1 MKKHHVFFAAVFLLA
16 VACQTKKADMV
27 NPFLTED
34 ETPFQVPPFDQIK
47 VEHYLPALEEGIKQ
61 HDAEIDAIVNNTE
74 EPTFQNTILAFDQSG
89 ELYNKV
95 QDVFFP
101 LNSANTN
108 DEMQALAKQISPLI
122 TKHED
127 NVSLNAKLFN
137 KIKAI
142 YDKRNEMGLD
152 DQQIRLVEKF
162 HQDFVRDG
170 ANLPKDKQEILRGI
184 NEELSKLSLQ
194 FSENVLFE
202 TNKNFRMVVDN
213 EKDLAGL
220 PADAIAQ
227 AADQAKR
234 DSMEGKW
241 VFMLTRP
248 SMTPFLQYAENR
260 DLREKL
266 YRGYFMRGDNNDKF
280 DNKEIIKKTIELR
293 NQKSQLLGFN
303 TFADYIIDI
312 NMAKTPSNVYDFLLK
327 LWEPTIKIAKQ
338 DVKEMQA
345 IIDKEGGN
353 FKLASWDWWYYA
365 EKLRKARYNLD
376 ENEIKPYFSL
386 ENTREGMFYVA
397 QKLYGIIFTH
407 RPDLPVYQEEAMAYE
422 VKEAD
427 GSHLGVLYLD
437 FHPRDGK
444 RVGAWCTSFRPQMYK
459 NGEKIAPVTS
469 MVMNFTRPSG
479 DSPALLSFDEVTT
492 MWHEF
497 GHALH
502 SLFTDGLYKRTSRSV
517 PRDFVEL
524 PSQVMENWA
533 ADPEVMK
540 VYAKHYKTGEAI
552 PDELINKIEASG
564 HFNQGF
570 LTGEYLAASLLDLDW
585 HTKYDGSDVNAFEK
599 ASMDSYGLIDEMLPR
614 YRSTYFSHIFTPGY
628 AAGYYVYIWAA
639 QLDTDAFKAFKE
651 TGDIYNPELAA
662 RFRELLAKSGSDEG
676 MNIYRKFRG
685 KDASIDALLEK
696 RGLK

>member
-1 MKKHHVFFAAVFLLA
+1 
-16 VACQTKKADMV
+16 
-27 NPFLTED
+27 
-34 ETPFQVPPFDQIK
+34 
-47 VEHYLPALEEGIKQ
+47 
-61 HDAEIDAIVNNTE
+61 
-74 EPTFQNTILAFDQSG
+74 
-89 ELYNKV
+89 
-95 QDVFFP
+95 
-101 LNSANTN
+101 
-108 DEMQALAKQISPLI
+108 
-122 TKHED
+122 
-127 NVSLNAKLFN
+127 
-137 KIKAI
+137 
-142 YDKRNEMGLD
+142 
-152 DQQIRLVEKF
+152 
-162 HQDFVRDG
+162 
-170 ANLPKDKQEILRGI
+170 
-184 NEELSKLSLQ
+184 
-194 FSENVLFE
+194 
-202 TNKNFRMVVDN
+202 
-213 EKDLAGL
+213 
-220 PADAIAQ
+220 
-227 AADQAKR
+227 
-234 DSMEGKW
+234 
-241 VFMLTRP
+241 
-248 SMTPFLQYAENR
+248 
-260 DLREKL
+260 
-266 YRGYFMRGDNNDKF
+266 
-280 DNKEIIKKTIELR
+280 
-293 NQKSQLLGFN
+293 
-303 TFADYIIDI
+303 
-312 NMAKTPSNVYDFLLK
+312 
-327 LWEPTIKIAKQ
+327 
-338 DVKEMQA
+338 
-345 IIDKEGGN
+345 
-353 FKLASWDWWYYA
+353 
-365 EKLRKARYNLD
+365 
-376 ENEIKPYFSL
+376 
-386 ENTREGMFYVA
+386 
-397 QKLYGIIFTH
+397 
-407 RPDLPVYQEEAMAYE
+407 MAYE